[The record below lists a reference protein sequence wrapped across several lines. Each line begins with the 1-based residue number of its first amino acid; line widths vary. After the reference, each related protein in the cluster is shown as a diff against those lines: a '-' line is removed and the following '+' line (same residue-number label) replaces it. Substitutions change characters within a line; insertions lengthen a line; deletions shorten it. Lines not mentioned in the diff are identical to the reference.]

1 MLDGKLTGK
10 DDAFSFVTDVEKNLI
25 VVDLDDGALDDVTII
40 EVFNSGI
47 NSSEEVLSSANIV
60 NGYLLS
66 VVSSGHRVGNS
77 GLRNVSGV
85 RE

>member
-1 MLDGKLTGK
+1 MKLLVTGG
-10 DDAFSFVTDVEKNLI
+10 AGYVGSVCAAGLVEQ
-25 VVDLDDGALDDVTII
+25 GHDVTII